1 MKDEER
7 KRLLSKHRY
16 KVFFDEKDNR
26 WKTTL
31 PDETKK
37 NGRRL
42 VAKKDKHKLED
53 SIIEYYSSQEDDK
66 YIKNNLFTLE
76 KIFPEWL
83 KYKSSQTNAT
93 SYAKHVK
100 I

>member
-1 MKDEER
+1 MINLDDVRDKMKDEER

-42 VAKKDKHKLED
+42 VAKRSKEKLENE
-53 SIIEYYSSQEDDK
+53 IINYYAGIEDDEFIQE
-66 YIKNNLFTLE
+66 YIYFCTV
-76 KIFPEWL
+76 F
-83 KYKSSQTNAT
+83 
-93 SYAKHVK
+93 
-100 I
+100 